1 MVPDMIPSRFE
12 TITACLVV
20 AFTASSRRH
29 LSFLIL
35 ATLLFLP
42 GKSAAVA
49 MSDSMHVKRTV
60 SVLDFQSNSP
70 DLGSMGV
77 EVAGAIG
84 ARILSLDRFQVI
96 ERTQVQKI
104 LQEQG
109 FENSGACD
117 GSNCQ
122 VQMGRLL
129 GVDWIVTGSVG
140 QIPGGYSTN
149 IRLLEISTGRILYQ
163 KHDVFQGNVVT
174 YLTER
179 VPDLG
184 EQIFRGRPEA
194 VQTDS
199 LIEMKEGDVKVLVG
213 SVKPSIAP
221 QAIRMGTL
229 DGKVLLRQGPLQLKA
244 QSPGDADLYLMAE
257 ADTSVRRLV
266 HVRIHPDEALAKKRR
281 SERIRWIGSGASV
294 AIATTAGVLGYLN
307 NSALKNAQRDYDAAD
322 TQEDIRSARSRMD
335 QKVLLRNLG
344 YGTALAGL
352 LGFAGFQVL
361 F

>member
-1 MVPDMIPSRFE
+1 MTKPRSEAGLARPSVTSASGGLHWFSL
-12 TITACLVV
+12 LVLV
-20 AFTASSRRH
+20 AA
-29 LSFLIL
+29 
-35 ATLLFLP
+35 LLLP
-42 GKSAAVA
+42 GRAAAVA
-49 MSDSMHVKRTV
+49 MSDSVHVKRTV
-60 SVLDFQSNSP
+60 SVLDFQANSP

-84 ARILSLDRFQVI
+84 ARILALDRFQVI
-96 ERTQVQKI
+96 ERTQVQRI

-109 FENSGACD
+109 FESSGACD
-117 GSNCQ
+117 ASNCQ

-149 IRLLEISTGRILYQ
+149 IRLLEVSTGRILYQ

-179 VPDLG
+179 VPELG

-194 VQTDS
+194 VLTDS
-199 LIEMKEGDVKVLVG
+199 LIELKENDVKVLVG
-213 SVKPSIAP
+213 SVRPSIAP
-221 QAIRMGTL
+221 QALRMGGL
-229 DGKVLLRQGPLQLKA
+229 DGKLLVRQGPLQLKA
-244 QSPGDADLYLMAE
+244 QSPGNADLYLMAE

-266 HVRIHPDEALAKKRR
+266 HVRIHPDESLARKRR
-281 SERIRWIGSGASV
+281 SERIRWIGSGASLAV
-294 AIATTAGVLGYLN
+294 AVGSGVLGYLN
-307 NSALKNAQRDYDAAD
+307 NSALKDAQRDYDAAD
-322 TQEDIRSARSRMD
+322 TQEGIRSARSRMD

-352 LGFAGFQVL
+352 AGLAGFQFL